1 MKKVML
7 REVILILGRAHA
19 RCCQHSCVRA
29 ARGLITM
36 TACHSVQMFERILF
50 SYRILCF
57 F

>member
-36 TACHSVQMFERILF
+36 TACHSVQMFERLLF